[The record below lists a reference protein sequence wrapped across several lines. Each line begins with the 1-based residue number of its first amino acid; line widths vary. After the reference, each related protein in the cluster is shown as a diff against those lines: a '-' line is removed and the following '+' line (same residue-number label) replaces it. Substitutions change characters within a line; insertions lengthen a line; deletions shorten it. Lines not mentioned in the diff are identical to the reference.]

1 MPGLLEEESQLLS
14 DFWLPS
20 ISQAELDFLRCVYGL
35 LLLGTLLASISQ
47 GKRFFLSERWG
58 GYGESCALVDVL
70 HNPVLYPACMTLWLV
85 CSICLVMGWFSPWAA
100 LVNLLICRYYCLRIR
115 WKTLLRGLGAP
126 GFMISWLAMAVF
138 LLEFCSHLVPKLI
151 PLALLV
157 LQIDFAL
164 IFFASGLYK
173 LNSGYL
179 RGEGLEYALVNRQWC
194 YWWNSYRKLSPNNWI
209 FWVYDQLA
217 WGGQALASI
226 LLLIPDT
233 RFFGAALLSLCF
245 GFVATHLRLLL
256 LPQMVMLSCLL
267 YIEPSDFVYSH
278 LDKMLTLAPSATSIP
293 MQLPEWCQEAISV
306 ALWTYLV
313 LLPLVYGGL
322 FYNFYLRK
330 TMPRRI
336 QQLLEWYANFAGI
349 ILWRVFSA
357 DLTHFFIMIY
367 RVSGAT
373 GDRNLVSRWGLSN
386 GFRFSHVGEAL
397 TVTSLFT
404 ILKYQPNNLAL
415 FRARMLR
422 YTKTL
427 PGSEN
432 DKIIFEFN
440 NIEKVENK
448 FVYKLVAEFEV
459 HRGVVTEHSV
469 EPNFSARSFMPQS
482 PAFEVARAGSYL
494 PVRR

>member
-1 MPGLLEEESQLLS
+1 MVS
-14 DFWLPS
+14 DYWLPS
-20 ISQAELDFLRCVYGL
+20 ISQAALDFLRCAYGL
-35 LLLGTLLASISQ
+35 LLLGTLLATISQ

-58 GYGESCALVDVL
+58 GYGESCALIDVL
-70 HNPVLYPACMTLWLV
+70 HNPILYPVCMTLWFA
-85 CSICLVMGWFSPWAA
+85 CSVCLVTGWFSPWAA

-138 LLEFCSHLVPKLI
+138 LLEFCSHLAPKLI

-209 FWVYDQLA
+209 FWAYDQLA
-217 WGGQALASI
+217 WGGQVLAGI
-226 LLLIPDT
+226 LLLIPET
-233 RFFGAALLSLCF
+233 RLFGAVLLSLCF

-267 YIEPSDFVYSH
+267 YIEPSGLVYSY
-278 LDKMLTLAPSATSIP
+278 LDKILTLAPSSASIP
-293 MQLPEWCQEAISV
+293 EQFPEWCQKVISI

-313 LLPLVYGGL
+313 LLPFVYGGL

-330 TMPRRI
+330 TMPGLI
-336 QQLLEWYANFAGI
+336 QKLLERYANFAGI

-367 RVSGAT
+367 RVSRAT

-404 ILKYQPNNLAL
+404 FLKYQPNNLDL
-415 FRARMLR
+415 FRARLLR
-422 YTKTL
+422 YVKTL
-427 PGSEN
+427 PGSLD

-440 NIEKVENK
+440 NIEKLENK
-448 FVYKLVAEFEV
+448 FIYKPVAEFEV
-459 HRGVVTEHSV
+459 WDGVVTERSV
-469 EPNFSARSFMPQS
+469 EPNFSPRSFMPRS